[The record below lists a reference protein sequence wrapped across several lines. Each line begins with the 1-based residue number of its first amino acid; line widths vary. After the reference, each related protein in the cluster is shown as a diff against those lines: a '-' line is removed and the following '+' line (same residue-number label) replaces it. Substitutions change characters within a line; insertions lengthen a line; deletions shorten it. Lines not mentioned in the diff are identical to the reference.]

1 MGKVK
6 NIPQYYSLVKWEDND
21 IEIENTER
29 SVDLDKG

>member
-1 MGKVK
+1 MGKLK
-6 NIPQYYSLVKWEDND
+6 NIPQSSSLVKWKDND